1 MVKQILFSIGIA
13 TQFSL
18 VSAKELKN
26 EFHLINSEKSIN
38 NSVHQKLPKTVT
50 IKTKK
55 FKIKID
61 LQANGTYRYQSWAS
75 NAKSNA
81 KPNLIIYNGE
91 LIPDGSGGNYYYEFK
106 NKDYTYQV
114 WRNYLTDSASKA
126 PYTLVVNDKNGNE
139 VVNEDGQVLKR

>member
-1 MVKQILFSIGIA
+1 MVKQILFGISVA
-13 TQFSL
+13 AQFSL
-18 VSAKELKN
+18 VSAKDLKN
-26 EFHLINSEKSIN
+26 ELRLINSENSIS
-38 NSVHQKLPKTVT
+38 NSHDQKLPKTVT
-50 IKTKK
+50 VKTKK
-55 FKIKID
+55 FRIKID

-75 NAKSNA
+75 NSKSK

-126 PYTLVVNDKNGNE
+126 PYTLVVNDKNGNKI
-139 VVNEDGQVLKR
+139 VNEDGQVLKK